1 MPAPIAPSALATV
14 LLPFGESRLLP
25 REAYTDPEVFAW
37 EAEHFLRG
45 RWICVARGEEVAASG
60 DQKAISV
67 GKEAVLLV
75 RGEDGTVRAFSNVC
89 RHRGH
94 ELLPCDS
101 SVRGRAIVCP
111 YHAWGYGLD
120 GSLKAAPNFRDVPGF
135 DRSEFPLLGIACEE
149 WHGYVFLNMSG
160 DAAPVAEQLSSLEP
174 IVAAYNIAD
183 LVTKDRHEYVV
194 DSNWKILSENYAE
207 CYHCPSIHPE
217 LCAVSPPDS
226 GGDYEGEG
234 AWVGGWMELIE
245 GGQTMSLDGA
255 SHGDPIPGL
264 SAEQA
269 STIGYLQVF
278 PNLLI
283 SLHPDYVMTHKL
295 TPLSAGQTHI
305 ECTWAFPRS
314 VAEREGFDPAYA
326 VDFWDI
332 TNRQD
337 WNACE
342 SVQRGLANERWTP
355 GPIAPMESTVYRF
368 ETMVAN
374 GYLDREALPQP
385 SGQALHA
392 AQGPNQ

>member
-1 MPAPIAPSALATV
+1 MPAPIAHDLLARV
-14 LLPFGESRLLP
+14 LEPFGESRLLP
-25 REAYTDPEVFAW
+25 RAAYTDPEVFAW
-37 EAEHFLRG
+37 EQENFLHKQ
-45 RWICVARGEEVAASG
+45 WVCVARGEEVAESG

-67 GKEAVLLV
+67 GKESVLLV
-75 RGEDGTVRAFSNVC
+75 RGEDGVVRAFANTC

-101 SVRGRAIVCP
+101 SVRNRAIVCP

-120 GSLKAAPNFRDVPGF
+120 GSLKAAPNFRGVPGF
-135 DRSEFPLLGIACEE
+135 DVKEFPLLKMACEE
-149 WHGYVFLNMSG
+149 WQGYVFLNVSG
-160 DAAPVAEQLSSLEP
+160 DAAPLADHVGDLDGILAN
-174 IVAAYNIAD
+174 YKIAD

-226 GGDYEGEG
+226 GGDYTG
-234 AWVGGWMELIE
+234 AGSWIGGWMELIP
-245 GGQTMSLDGA
+245 GGQTMSLDG
-255 SHGDPIPGL
+255 SSQGQPIPGL
-264 SAEQA
+264 DEDQA
-269 STIGYLQVF
+269 KTVGYIQLF

-283 SLHPDYVMTHKL
+283 SVHPDYVMTHKL
-295 TPLSAGQTHI
+295 TPLSATQTHI

-314 VAEREGFDPAYA
+314 VAEQEGFDPAYA

-337 WNACE
+337 WSACE
-342 SVQRGLANERWTP
+342 SVQRGLTTERWTP

-374 GYLDREALPQP
+374 GYLDQGLIPLS
-385 SGQALHA
+385 SGQELHA
-392 AQGPNQ
+392 SLGGND